1 MTYQLLLTTLG
12 QQKLASAASAGG
24 QPVRITEFAVGQ
36 GVNVDFS
43 KRLDQ
48 QVLVSKRYQGD
59 VESVAST
66 AVTGQYEI
74 TCIVPQDQGGWAIR
88 EIGLIDSAGDLIWV
102 GQVPEVQKP
111 VASSTAAV
119 DYRIKAVISLDNP
132 NVNLVIDA
140 NVVTATQAWVANNF
154 VSNPRFAQFLNLAF
168 PFGYPYWTH
177 SKSNPKPLFDAMFG
191 FETHWRRLEGV
202 GLVAVKDGDAYIGQP
217 MLTLGQVGTTEL
229 ATTGRPHA
237 YPIHTSY
244 LFERYDPSTVVETV
258 WKVVANKTSINEGD
272 AVQFTVTANN
282 LPDGQIL
289 DWFIQEGVLDS
300 ASNTITTPDKSDADT
315 VILRNGQAI
324 ISFTTTPDDNA
335 EEPQKHVRLV
345 VGAPANL
352 SINVPINDS
361 GHNETVMHISQS
373 TTNGIDLAEYYKAQ
387 SGGYPSTDDT
397 VRFIVDEGVDI
408 IAPDTAT
415 AAIIEGNN
423 WPVGATPIIEN
434 HGRIL
439 GRGGDGGK
447 GAVLIRE
454 ARYTSKLTYSEAAT
468 KGQNGGTAVKSTT
481 SPILVENHSIVAGGG
496 GGGGGGGA
504 YVYDFD
510 QQDFRMG
517 HQNGTA
523 AGGGAPFGKASINVG
538 SAEWYLADS
547 RNTDRDFINANMD
560 INDPSFYGIVYF
572 GDSLAEAK
580 IAKDGLFFSQRQD
593 FDDPVTLRSDFKGIP
608 IVIPAK
614 KDAISGGGLYNLF
627 KSQIDADSKDRIF
640 FQKIWPDAENE
651 VKNMSL
657 ICKRA
662 TDATATQAGL
672 GGYSVGSYT
681 DKTNLYQSDDG
692 GDLSINSGGDGGVYG
707 ENGETFNLSTY
718 LLLDNINDTN
728 SVKPQVFSK
737 SSLDPLRAHELAPAT
752 GGLAGYIKEG
762 SVTITNYSNG
772 VTKGR

>member
-12 QQKLASAASAGG
+12 QQKLSAAASAGA

-48 QVLVSKRYQGD
+48 QVLVSKRYQGK
-59 VESVAST
+59 VESVVGT
-66 AVTGQYEI
+66 AVVGQYEI
-74 TCIVPQDQGGWAIR
+74 TCIVPQNQGGWAIR
-88 EIGLIDSAGDLIWV
+88 EIGLIDSEGSLIWV

-119 DYRIKAVISLDNP
+119 DYRIKAVISIDNP
-132 NVNLVIDA
+132 DVNLVIDA

-217 MLTLGQVGTTEL
+217 MLTLGQVGNTEL

-324 ISFTTTPDDNA
+324 ISFTTTPDDNT
-335 EEPQKHVRLV
+335 EESQKHVRLV

-352 SINVPINDS
+352 AINVPINDA

-387 SGGYPSTDDT
+387 SGGYPSADDT

-408 IAPDTAT
+408 IAPDTST

-423 WPVGATPIIEN
+423 WPIGATPIIEN

-439 GRGGDGGK
+439 GRGGNGGRSAYQFKAWDSNGDMIYATNKSIYRSPEK
-447 GAVLIRE
+447 G
-454 ARYTSKLTYSEAAT
+454 
-468 KGQNGGTAVKSTT
+468 GNGGTSIKSLTR
-481 SPILVENHSIVAGGG
+481 PILVENHSVIAGGG
-496 GGGGGGGA
+496 GGGGGLGA
-504 YVYDFD
+504 Y
-510 QQDFRMG
+510 RTA
-517 HQNGTA
+517 GTYNFVVGGGGT
-523 AGGGAPFGKASINVG
+523 GGGAPFGLRSPNETTYTMYLQDQTVTDKKLPMPDDGKFYYVLFQRIEGSLANASG
-538 SAEWYLADS
+538 SAADS
-547 RNTDRDFINANMD
+547 YYDSSYTAANID
-560 INDPSFYGIVYF
+560 ETRAIYV
-572 GDSLAEAK
+572 EAVV
-580 IAKDGLFFSQRQD
+580 GQ
-593 FDDPVTLRSDFKGIP
+593 
-608 IVIPAK
+608 
-614 KDAISGGGLYNLF
+614 N
-627 KSQIDADSKDRIF
+627 
-640 FQKIWPDAENE
+640 
-651 VKNMSL
+651 
-657 ICKRA
+657 KRA
-662 TDATATQAGL
+662 TGNFEKYRIGGGTGLPYDQTSFNTSYILNMSQDAKLNSAGV
-672 GGYSVGSYT
+672 GGTNISPSVASGWAASARVGLYT
-681 DKTNLYQSDDG
+681 EGYDPNVNK
-692 GDLSINSGGDGGVYG
+692 GGDGGGLG
-707 ENGETFNLSTY
+707 ENGQDGVFEDVFYHSGDGEVAKTTT
-718 LLLDNINDTN
+718 DNTSWYI
-728 SVKPQVFSK
+728 P
-737 SSLDPLRAHELAPAT
+737 PAT